1 MCLVYQLFKCKPP
14 FWLMEEA
21 TMQDA
26 TCALGATAILT
37 PPQRAESIW
46 SFTIMDA

>member
-1 MCLVYQLFKCKPP
+1 
-14 FWLMEEA
+14 MEEA

-46 SFTIMDA
+46 SFTIMDAWHLGDMGHEFSL